1 MLYAPF
7 TEVFNSY
14 MITTNKIRGKYNA
27 ANHIDYFLDF
37 DIEFSNLPGLDVC
50 AVGSRAYSAESGTK
64 KILNSAGE
72 WVEDKTASS
81 GGGGGGGG
89 TSDYA
94 DLENKPQINGVT
106 LNGNKTPDDL
116 DILPTASWT
125 ATVSAGFAA
134 QSTTAEINGTSFTKV
149 SDKAFTAEQLDG
161 AVFSM
166 RGSDVPITSAM
177 LIDMSNMGVTGTMI
191 DLTSVGFGPVV
202 FSCTEAGNVVSE
214 PGFYLASAM
223 ISYAPLV
230 TISYSESLTAQTCA
244 IGIGDMVMEDGVSD
258 LPTGV
263 VWLQYES

>member
-1 MLYAPF
+1 M
-7 TEVFNSY
+7 EVFNSY
-14 MITTNKIRGKYNA
+14 MITINKIRGKYNA
-27 ANHIDYFLDF
+27 ANHIDYFLDA
-37 DIEFSNLPGLDVC
+37 DNEFSNLPGLDVC

-72 WVEDKTASS
+72 WVEDKTDSS
-81 GGGGGGGG
+81 GGGGGGGGGGG
-89 TSDYA
+89 TSDYT
-94 DLENKPQINGVT
+94 DLDNKPQINGVT
-106 LNGNKTPDDL
+106 LSGNKTTSDL

-149 SDKAFTAEQLDG
+149 SDKAFTAEQLYG

-166 RGSDVPITSAM
+166 QGSDVPITSAM
-177 LIDMSNMGVTGTMI
+177 LIDMSSMGVTGTMI

-214 PGFYLASAM
+214 PGFYFATAM

-230 TISYSESLTAQTCA
+230 TISYTESLTAQTCA
-244 IGIGDMVMEDGVSD
+244 IGIGDMVMEDGVTD